1 MRGEETVLAALRRAV
16 GDFHSDGL
24 FLQAVTHSSWVQEH
38 PGAGR
43 DSNERLEFLGDAVV
57 GLAMASY
64 LYSRFPA
71 AREGELSRLKAAVVG
86 AGALAAAAR
95 RLGLG
100 DLLFLGRGEAQ
111 SGGASKPA
119 LLADAFEAVCA
130 ALYLDGGWQRARD
143 FVVEQLSGAVERA
156 LRRGTG
162 DFKSALQ
169 EKVQE
174 QGGTVS
180 YRLVA
185 QEGPDHARLFTVEVL
200 VDGRVAGRGKGRS
213 KKAAE
218 QEAARMALHAD
229 SHPPPAEGDGEL
241 PPAGPGHGA
250 RRGGAGGSA
259 APGGGASGGEGEEL
273 PPGPAK

>member
-1 MRGEETVLAALRRAV
+1 MLAALRRAV
-16 GDFHSDGL
+16 GDFTSDGL

-38 PGAGR
+38 PEEGR

-57 GLAMASY
+57 GLAAASY
-64 LYSRFPA
+64 LYARFPA

-100 DLLFLGRGEAQ
+100 EMLFLGRGEAQ
-111 SGGASKPA
+111 SGGATKPA
-119 LLADAFEAVCA
+119 LLADVFEAVCA

-143 FVVEQLSGAVERA
+143 FVIEQLSGAVARA

-169 EKVQE
+169 ERVQE
-174 QGGTVS
+174 EGGTVS

-200 VDGRVAGRGKGRS
+200 VDGQVVGRGKGRS

-218 QEAARMALHAD
+218 QEAARRALGA
-229 SHPPPAEGDGEL
+229 
-241 PPAGPGHGA
+241 HGG
-250 RRGGAGGSA
+250 R
-259 APGGGASGGEGEEL
+259 APGEGEEL
-273 PPGPAK
+273 PPGAAK